1 MMNAFQQVETTKVF
15 VEHMTGR
22 KLDPHQAELLRL
34 SFTPWDDE
42 GQLKEMQQAAK
53 DEQARRNIYYIACR
67 MNGQELKRLLTFAM
81 SFEKSLF
88 ERKRREGER

>member
-1 MMNAFQQVETTKVF
+1 MMNTFQQVETTKVF

-34 SFTPWDDE
+34 SFTPLDDE

-53 DEQARRNIYYIACR
+53 DEQARRDIYYIARR
-67 MNGQELKRLLTFAM
+67 MNGQELKRLLTYAVKIDNM
-81 SFEKSLF
+81 TQK
-88 ERKRREGER
+88 K